1 MCICVLKI
9 IDLPLEN
16 IILSKELCS
25 FIGCSFGTSKEVG
38 KN

>member
-1 MCICVLKI
+1 MCIYVLKI

-16 IILSKELCS
+16 IIVSEELCS
-25 FIGCSFGTSKEVG
+25 FIGLWTSKEVG